1 MQLQSLLLN
10 VHSIM
15 LSMAAPQSWT
25 VPCDIYTQKVLVIL
39 IGNCYAASYK
49 AALVIT
55 SNGFYSWFLD
65 QKELSFPKWTV
76 QITQRKASDS
86 NVCLHSLL
94 IFYSNPSLFFPHP
107 LITFYLFPYFNTL
120 LWQIV
125 AVLASPNLS

>member
-15 LSMAAPQSWT
+15 LSMDAPQSWT

-94 IFYSNPSLFFPHP
+94 IFLFQSLPVPSLSFNNFLSFP
-107 LITFYLFPYFNTL
+107 IF
-120 LWQIV
+120 
-125 AVLASPNLS
+125 